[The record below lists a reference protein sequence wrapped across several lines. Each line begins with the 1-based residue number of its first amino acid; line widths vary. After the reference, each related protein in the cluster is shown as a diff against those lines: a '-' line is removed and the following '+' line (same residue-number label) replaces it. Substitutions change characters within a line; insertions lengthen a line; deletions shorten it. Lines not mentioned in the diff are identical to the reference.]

1 MDIKIINGAYALA
14 TILLEKGD
22 VFYTQPGSMV
32 AMSMGLSYEPRI
44 DDGIISA
51 ALRNILGSESFFY
64 SRSISQISGSW
75 LSVAP
80 KYPGDIT
87 YAALKAGESLTLQ
100 AGSYLGHSK
109 GVDIDIKIAKPGE
122 FLLREGAIQLKITG
136 DGSLLLCSYGQ
147 MHQYFLEVGQSLIV
161 DTGHIVCWSSAL
173 DLEVGALNNVIG
185 AQFSGEGLVGKFTAR
200 ERSGKVI
207 IQTRS
212 EQNLTSWLKIDR
224 N

>member
-1 MDIKIINGAYALA
+1 MEIKVINGAYALA
-14 TILLEKGD
+14 TILLDKGD
-22 VFYTQPGSMV
+22 VFYSQPGSMV

-44 DDGIISA
+44 DDGVISA
-51 ALRNILGSESFFY
+51 ALRNVLGSESFFY
-64 SRSISQISGSW
+64 SRSISQITGSW
-75 LSVAP
+75 LSIAP

-87 YAALKAGESLTLQ
+87 SASIQAGENLTLQ

-109 GVDIDIKIAKPGE
+109 GVNIDIKIAKPGE
-122 FLLREGAIQLKITG
+122 FLLREGAVQLKVSG

-147 MHQYFLEVGQSLIV
+147 MHQYILELGQSLIV
-161 DTGHIVCWSSAL
+161 DTGHIVCWSSSL

-185 AQFSGEGLVGKFTAR
+185 AQFTGEGLVGKFTAR
-200 ERSGKVI
+200 ERPGKVI

-224 N
+224 K

>member
-32 AMSMGLSYEPRI
+32 AMSMGLSYEPRVA
-44 DDGIISA
+44 DGIISA

-87 YAALKAGESLTLQ
+87 YAAVKAGENLTLQ

-109 GVDIDIKIAKPGE
+109 GVDIDIKIAKPG
-122 FLLREGAIQLKITG
+122 K
-136 DGSLLLCSYGQ
+136 
-147 MHQYFLEVGQSLIV
+147 
-161 DTGHIVCWSSAL
+161 
-173 DLEVGALNNVIG
+173 
-185 AQFSGEGLVGKFTAR
+185 
-200 ERSGKVI
+200 
-207 IQTRS
+207 
-212 EQNLTSWLKIDR
+212 
-224 N
+224 